1 MTKKALPSAA
11 HALLMLIAV
20 FPLLLST
27 SLALP
32 PAENLQVKPAL
43 SSLAY
48 FTGDWECSG
57 KFDSS
62 GKSIDAHQH
71 FAPELDGNWISFR
84 HDDKPPFGYHSLAE
98 LGWDAESKKFVMI
111 VQDSIGGARLFRS
124 TGWNAAQLQWT
135 GDALGSASAPGQ
147 QFTFERLDDRNYRMS
162 YFVRKKADWS
172 RVDSSLC
179 SKQ

>member
-1 MTKKALPSAA
+1 MRKSALQSVLHVFLMT
-11 HALLMLIAV
+11 IAV
-20 FPLLLST
+20 CCFLLST
-27 SLALP
+27 CFALP
-32 PAENLQVKPAL
+32 PAKDAQLKPAL
-43 SSLAY
+43 SSLQY
-48 FTGDWECSG
+48 FTGDWGCSG
-57 KFDSS
+57 KFDAS

-71 FAPELDGNWISFR
+71 FAPELDGSWISFR
-84 HDDKPPFGYHSLAE
+84 HEDKPPFGYRSLAE
-98 LGWDAESKKFVMI
+98 LGWDAESKNFVMI
-111 VQDSIGGARLFRS
+111 VQDSTGGARVFRS

-147 QFTFERLDDRNYRMS
+147 QFTFERLDDRHYRVS

>member
-1 MTKKALPSAA
+1 
-11 HALLMLIAV
+11 
-20 FPLLLST
+20 
-27 SLALP
+27 LALP

-147 QFTFERLDDRNYRMS
+147 QFTFERLDDRHYRMS